1 MSQLKE
7 LEIKSAKAAGE
18 IQFAINL
25 LNHRLVQLIQLKL
38 PDKEKTDFNQS
49 LRTISQNVK
58 LFFPNPEEQS
68 GLKKK
73 FERAREIRN
82 QYSHQNFDPNRFEH
96 DVECLAKIAAFIGD
110 KELEDKILEL
120 ITSDKKC
127 QSSLLDESV
136 WKELKEEGNQH
147 YSNKRWTEAMN
158 SYTKAIRI
166 NPNVAALYSNR
177 ALCEIQL
184 SKFQLAREDAEDA
197 LELDPDQ
204 VKYYRILSEAVFN
217 LSHFEE
223 ASAACQAGLKIDPRD
238 ETLLLRQRDCGAMI
252 TDQEIKKN
260 PVAGGLNQLTPN
272 MIQKVQSQIFKT
284 KLDVLPSEV

>member
-1 MSQLKE
+1 MSKLKD

-49 LRTISQNVK
+49 LRTISQNDK

-82 QYSHQNFDPNRFEH
+82 QYSHQDFDPNRFEH
-96 DVECLAKIAAFIGD
+96 DIECLAKIAAFIGD
-110 KELEDKILEL
+110 KELEDKILEF

-127 QSSLLDESV
+127 QSSLLEESV
-136 WKELKEEGNQH
+136 WKQLKEEGNQH

-166 NPNVAALYSNR
+166 NPKVATLYSNR
-177 ALCEIQL
+177 ALCELQL

-197 LELDPDQ
+197 MELDPDQ

-217 LSHFEE
+217 LSLFEE
-223 ASAACQAGLKIDPRD
+223 ASAACQAGLEIDPRD
-238 ETLLLRQRDCGAMI
+238 EMLLLRQRDCGAMI
-252 TDQEIKKN
+252 TDKKIKKN
-260 PVAGGLNQLTPN
+260 PIAGGLNQLTPN
-272 MIQKVQSQIFKT
+272 MIQKVQNQIFKT
-284 KLDVLPSEV
+284 QSDVSPSEV